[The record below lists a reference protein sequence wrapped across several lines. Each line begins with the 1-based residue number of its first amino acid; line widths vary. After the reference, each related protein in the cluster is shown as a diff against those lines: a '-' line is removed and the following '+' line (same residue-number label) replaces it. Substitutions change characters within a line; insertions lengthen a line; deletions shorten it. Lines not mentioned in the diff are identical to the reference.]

1 MKRRKKAIG
10 YVNEVRIPGDGK
22 VIDAAAQKAAIEAY
36 ARKENLELI
45 DVIEETEAH
54 EDLMDRPGVIS
65 ILVRHERVD
74 FVLVE
79 RIWSLARKKSA
90 LEPLL
95 DEFDKMGARLTA
107 TTYLW
112 DMASQQVR
120 HRYHEELAVRARRAV
135 EEKARAQALSEV
147 A

>member
-10 YVNEVRIPGDGK
+10 YVSEVKIPGSDQ
-22 VIDAAAQKAAIEAY
+22 VIDVEAQTAAIEAF
-36 ARKENLELI
+36 ARQEGLELI
-45 DVIEETEAH
+45 DVIKETEACQN
-54 EDLMDRPGVIS
+54 LMTRPGVIKL
-65 ILVRHERVD
+65 LVRHERVD
-74 FVLVE
+74 LVLVE

-95 DEFDKMGARLTA
+95 AEFDKMGAKLTA

-112 DMASQQVR
+112 DMVSQQVR
-120 HRYHEELAVRARRAV
+120 HRYHEELA
-135 EEKARAQALSEV
+135 ARAKRAAEERALAQSLSEV